1 MNIGDLE
8 ETSRVLGIEHKQH
21 QGVHTPA
28 DTLPAPRCLSPLTS
42 SGCVY
47 DFYQK
52 DSEGCQWLL
61 GRSVYLS
68 AHLSLELWV
77 AGSFHCTQVRP
88 NQSQSNPSPAQLIQP
103 CSQAQGFT
111 AGSTWPTFP
120 STCPWHHQHSGGSQ
134 EQRQDGWAP
143 GMKLVLRHD
152 GA

>member
-8 ETSRVLGIEHKQH
+8 ETSRVLGIEHKQY

-61 GRSVYLS
+61 GRSILVPIYPWNFGLLEAS
-68 AHLSLELWV
+68 IAHRSVLTSPR
-77 AGSFHCTQVRP
+77 AT
-88 NQSQSNPSPAQLIQP
+88 PAQP
-103 CSQAQGFT
+103 N
-111 AGSTWPTFP
+111 
-120 STCPWHHQHSGGSQ
+120 
-134 EQRQDGWAP
+134 
-143 GMKLVLRHD
+143 
-152 GA
+152 